1 MPRRGAA
8 VRRRHVVVTVLA
20 FSFAALLSAQT
31 LPDEE
36 RVWKA
41 YICWLRT
48 VQIAPDPEAYAAE
61 LWQNGVAEAEIN
73 RQVEIVARLSEE
85 RTEALAHHFD
95 LVYSD
100 PKAYFNTRPNALL
113 VEATKGLSPGM
124 ALDVA
129 MGQGR
134 NAVYLAQL
142 GWDVTGFDIS
152 KKGLKAAHA
161 NAQKA
166 GVRINTFHAS
176 DRTFDFGEDRWDLI
190 VLSYAFVPI
199 SDPAFAERVRRS
211 LRRGGLI
218 VYENYFRDPKFPL
231 PRFVGAPE
239 PNTLPG
245 VFSDYQIV
253 RYEEVRDKSD
263 WGPVGS
269 PLVRMV
275 ARKQ

>member
-1 MPRRGAA
+1 MVRFRR
-8 VRRRHVVVTVLA
+8 VVVTALA
-20 FSFAALLSAQT
+20 ISFAALLSAQA
-31 LPDEE
+31 LPDEDQ
-36 RVWKA
+36 VWKA
-41 YICWLRT
+41 YVCWLRT
-48 VQIAPDPEAYAAE
+48 AQITPDPEAYAAE
-61 LWQNGVAEAEIN
+61 LWRNGVPETEIN
-73 RQVEIVARLSEE
+73 RQVEIITRLSEE

-113 VEATKGLSPGM
+113 VEATKGLSPGA

-134 NAVYLAQL
+134 NALYLAQQ

-152 KKGLKAAHA
+152 KKGLEVAQA

-166 GVRINTFHAS
+166 GVRINTVHAS

-190 VLSYAFVPI
+190 VFSYAFVPI

-211 LRRGGLI
+211 LRKGGLI
-218 VYENYFRDPKFPL
+218 VYENYFRDPKLPL

-245 VFSDYQIV
+245 VFGDFRIL
-253 RYEEVRDKSD
+253 RHEEVREKGD
-263 WGPVGS
+263 WGPSGC

-275 ARKQ
+275 AQKQ

>member
-1 MPRRGAA
+1 M
-8 VRRRHVVVTVLA
+8 VRRRVLVSA
-20 FSFAALLSAQT
+20 LAIVSAVLLSAQV

-36 RVWKA
+36 QVWKA
-41 YICWLRT
+41 YVCWLRT
-48 VQIAPDPEAYAAE
+48 VQIAPDPEAYGAE
-61 LWQNGVAEAEIN
+61 LWRTGVGETEIN
-73 RQVEIVARLSEE
+73 RQVEIITRLSEE

-100 PKAYFNTRPNALL
+100 PKAFFNTRPNALL
-113 VEATKGLSPGM
+113 AEATRGLNPGT

-134 NAVYLAQL
+134 NAVYLAQQ

-152 KKGLKAAHA
+152 KKGLAAA
-161 NAQKA
+161 GTNAQKA

-190 VLSYAFVPI
+190 VFCYAYVPI
-199 SDPAFAERVRRS
+199 SDPAFAGKVRRS

-218 VYENYFRDPKFPL
+218 VYENYLRDPRFPL

-245 VFSDYQIV
+245 VFSDLQV
-253 RYEEVRDKSD
+253 LRYEEVRDRGD
-263 WGPVGS
+263 WAPPGS
-269 PLVRMV
+269 PLVRML

>member
-1 MPRRGAA
+1 M
-8 VRRRHVVVTVLA
+8 VRRRAVVTLLA
-20 FSFAALLSAQT
+20 FSFAVLLSGQI

-36 RVWKA
+36 QVWKA
-41 YICWLRT
+41 YVCWLRT

-61 LWQNGVAEAEIN
+61 LWRTGVAEAEVD
-73 RQVEIVARLSEE
+73 RQVEIITRLSEE

-100 PKAYFNTRPNALL
+100 PRAYYNTRPNALL

-134 NAVYLAQL
+134 NAVYLAQQ

-152 KKGLKAAHA
+152 KGGLKAARA
-161 NAQKA
+161 NAEKA
-166 GVRINTFHAS
+166 GVRIRTFHAS
-176 DRTFDFGEDRWDLI
+176 DRTFDFGEDRWHLI
-190 VLSYAFVPI
+190 VFSYAFVPI
-199 SDPAFAERVRRS
+199 SDPAFAEKVQRS

-245 VFSDYQIV
+245 VFSNLQIL
-253 RYEEVRDKSD
+253 RYEEVRDRGD
-263 WGPVGS
+263 WAPAGS

>member
-1 MPRRGAA
+1 V
-8 VRRRHVVVTVLA
+8 VRRRAVVTLLA
-20 FSFAALLSAQT
+20 FSFAVLLSGQI

-36 RVWKA
+36 QVWKA
-41 YICWLRT
+41 YVCWLRT

-61 LWQNGVAEAEIN
+61 LWRTGVAEAEVD
-73 RQVEIVARLSEE
+73 RQVEIITRLSEE

-100 PKAYFNTRPNALL
+100 PRAYYNTRPNALL

-134 NAVYLAQL
+134 NAVYLAQQ

-152 KKGLKAAHA
+152 KEGLKAARA
-161 NAQKA
+161 NAEKA
-166 GVRINTFHAS
+166 GVRIRTFHAS
-176 DRTFDFGEDRWDLI
+176 DRTFDFGEDRWHLI
-190 VLSYAFVPI
+190 VFSYAFVPI
-199 SDPAFAERVRRS
+199 SDPAFAEKVQRS

-245 VFSDYQIV
+245 VFSTLQIL
-253 RYEEVRDKSD
+253 RYEEVRDRGD
-263 WGPVGS
+263 WAPAGS